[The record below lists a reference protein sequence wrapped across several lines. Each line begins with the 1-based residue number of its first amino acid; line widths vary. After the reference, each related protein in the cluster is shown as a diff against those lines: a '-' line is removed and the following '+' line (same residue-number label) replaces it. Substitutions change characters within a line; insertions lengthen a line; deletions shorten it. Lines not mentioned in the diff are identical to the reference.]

1 MEVSLYAPVMIS
13 ISAVAA
19 AETGT
24 ATAVAAWIALG
35 ISVGTFL
42 WKLAETYIR
51 WPRLGITVRQN
62 VNVCPTPASVILTVD
77 PSFGGQPPSVSVTP
91 PEPTP
96 SQDRFALIVVNSG
109 AEAMTVSSIGIRSV
123 DRSRAIDVEQERRD
137 RGVAIAGPELPA
149 RVEAH
154 GSLTWIIDDTL
165 TSRFPRGTELIG
177 YAHRDRKYYK
187 WPKSRQNTIKLYETP
202 IKYTKN

>member
-1 MEVSLYAPVMIS
+1 MIS

-19 AETGT
+19 AETGN
-24 ATAVAAWIALG
+24 ATAVTAWIALG

-51 WPRLGITVRQN
+51 WPRLGVMLRQK
-62 VNVCPTPASVILTVD
+62 VNVCPTPASVVLSVG
-77 PSFGGQPPSVSVTP
+77 PSFGGQPPSVPVTP

-96 SQDRFALIVVNSG
+96 SQDWFDIIVVNSG
-109 AEAMTVSSIGIRSV
+109 AEATTVSNVGIRSV
-123 DRSRAIDVEQERRD
+123 DRSRVIDVEQERRD
-137 RGVAIAGPELPA
+137 RGVVISGPELPA

-165 TSRFPRGTELIG
+165 TSRFPRGTKLIG
-177 YAHRDRKYYK
+177 YAHRYRKYCK
-187 WPKSRQNTIKLYETP
+187 WPKSRQNTIELYETP
-202 IKYTKN
+202 IEYTKN